1 MYEFK
6 LSSFCKLAGKKNPWG
21 VKVLEIY
28 CISEIW
34 YIEIWYHSV
43 QKIHQLAKIFT
54 RRKKTKRKNEEIVEF
69 FMELSQLSA
78 RKRFEWS
85 DMVSGRLR
93 LSIILW
99 CVPIRIRELAPI
111 IEKKTEKKKIKKT
124 VSIIK
129 VDVAGVRF
137 YSSGNCCSKLK
148 MISNKESVWYSS
160 KRISSSNFYWEI
172 LLLSKKFE
180 NANN

>member
-111 IEKKTEKKKIKKT
+111 IEKKTEKKKLRKQF
-124 VSIIK
+124 
-129 VDVAGVRF
+129 RL
-137 YSSGNCCSKLK
+137 SKL
-148 MISNKESVWYSS
+148 M
-160 KRISSSNFYWEI
+160 
-172 LLLSKKFE
+172 LLACVFIRAGIVVQ
-180 NANN
+180 N